1 MGPIFS
7 SRRVRLALALI
18 MLDVVVMGCLV
29 FPVFPVSSSAVMF
42 ELKSHTLKGEKFVY
56 RWFKMEGGDKVR
68 VDFWCDKDVDTYIF
82 SESQFTS
89 FATDGTLD
97 SMASMNLMDKGKL
110 VTGISSPGTYFFVVD
125 NPHEEPAEV
134 VFAQATGSLTER
146 ITLAQSLK
154 EYWFGDMLNDIVPFS
169 RMVRDEAGVGSFA

>member
-1 MGPIFS
+1 MGPMFS
-7 SRRVRLALALI
+7 SRRVKLALALI

-29 FPVFPVSSSAVMF
+29 FPIISVSSSAVMF
-42 ELKSHTLKGEKFVY
+42 ELKGHTLKGNVFVY

-68 VDFWCDKDVDTYIF
+68 VDFWCDKDVDTYLF

-89 FATDGTLD
+89 FATHGPLE
-97 SMASMNLMDKGKL
+97 SMASMNLMDKGKPSSS
-110 VTGISSPGTYFFVVD
+110 ISSPGTYFFVVD
-125 NPHEEPAEV
+125 NPHDEPAEV

-169 RMVRDEAGVGSFA
+169 RMVRDKAGEGSFA